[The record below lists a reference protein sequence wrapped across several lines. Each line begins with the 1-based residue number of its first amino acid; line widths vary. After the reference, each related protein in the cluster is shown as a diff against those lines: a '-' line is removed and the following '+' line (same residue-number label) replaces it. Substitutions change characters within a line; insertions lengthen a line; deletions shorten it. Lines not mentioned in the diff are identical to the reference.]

1 VISLDQFQQANG
13 LRFRSVA
20 LLQEALTHRS
30 YINEHDAPDQRDNE
44 RLEFLG
50 DAVIGFIAADLVFRQ
65 QPDADEGGLTR
76 LRAALVR
83 TETLAG
89 LALECRVGEALRL
102 GRGEEQNGGRVRP
115 NNLCGAFEALIGA
128 LYVDAGLEAA
138 RAFLEPKLRARLE
151 TTLNTELDKDARS
164 LLQERIQSRFGQ
176 TPVYRVS
183 DVSGPEH
190 AREFTVEVLLD
201 ERVIGIGAGRSKQAA
216 SQAAASAALK
226 LLDEDGHDASV
237 ARALPPSG

>member
-1 VISLDQFQQANG
+1 MISLDQFQQANG
-13 LRFRSVA
+13 LQFRSLA

-50 DAVIGFIAADLVFRQ
+50 DAVIGFVAADLVFRQ
-65 QPDADEGGLTR
+65 HPDADEGGLTR

-83 TETLAG
+83 TEALAG

-102 GRGEEQNGGRVRP
+102 GRGEEQNGGRLRP

-128 LYVDAGLEAA
+128 LYVDAGLEAV
-138 RAFLEPKLRARLE
+138 RAFIEPKLRARLE
-151 TTLNTELDKDARS
+151 VALSAELDKDARS
-164 LLQERIQSRFGQ
+164 LLQERVQSRFGQ

-201 ERVIGIGAGRSKQAA
+201 ERVIGTGAGRSKQAA
-216 SQAAASAALK
+216 SQAAAFAALK
-226 LLDEDGHDASV
+226 LLDEDGRDDSAAKASS
-237 ARALPPSG
+237 LNG